1 MVAGTTTCAKS
12 IDQVVVDKVITE
24 PALKKQWKEVS
35 TRFRLVFAD
44 PETSFRKVDVDAML
58 KDKQAAET
66 TLSKLAK
73 APDSFGALKGNTG
86 FLASRADKQ
95 EREQANRNAS
105 ALARDLERYLR
116 LRAEAERR
124 YEAEES
130 ATRLKVAVDI
140 PALSPAAK
148 NTLER
153 IRDAIDRN
161 DLPAALGFALEDKMV
176 GAELEGFARAV
187 SERFGE
193 RSFTGVA
200 AKEADGK
207 AFKALSEGMTAA
219 QRQELKAAWPDI
231 RTGQQLAAQQRTAE
245 ALKQAETMRQTQSQG
260 LRLQ

>member
-1 MVAGTTTCAKS
+1 MVAGTTTFAKS
-12 IDQVVVDKVITE
+12 IDQAVEDKVVAD
-24 PALKKQWKEVS
+24 PALKKQWEEVS

-44 PETSFRKVDVDAML
+44 PESSFRKVDVDAMV
-58 KDKQAAET
+58 KDRQVAQT
-66 TLSKLAK
+66 TLSKLSN
-73 APDSFGALKGNTG
+73 APDGFGALKGKTG
-86 FLASRADKQ
+86 ILASRADKQ
-95 EREQANRNAS
+95 EREQANHNAQ

-124 YEAEES
+124 YEAEER

-161 DLPAALGFALEDKMV
+161 DLPAALGFALEDRMV
-176 GAELEGFARAV
+176 SAELEGFARAV
-187 SERFGE
+187 SERFSE

-200 AKEADGK
+200 AKDAEGK
-207 AFKALSEGMTAA
+207 AFKSLSEGMSAA
-219 QRQELKAAWPDI
+219 QRQELKAAWPDL
-231 RTGQQLAAQQRTAE
+231 RTAQQLAAQQRTAE

-260 LRLQ
+260 LKLQ